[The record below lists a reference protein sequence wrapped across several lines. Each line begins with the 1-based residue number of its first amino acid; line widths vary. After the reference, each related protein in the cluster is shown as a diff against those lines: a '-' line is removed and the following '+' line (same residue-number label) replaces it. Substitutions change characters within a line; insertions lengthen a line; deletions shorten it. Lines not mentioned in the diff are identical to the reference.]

1 MLHRIAG
8 DLHIEQVSLEEIAA
22 QHGTPTYV
30 YSESAIQQAYIDF
43 ETSLE
48 GQSHAICYAVKAN
61 SNIAILQIL
70 VELGAGFDIVSGG
83 ELKRVLAAGGSA
95 EKTVFSGVGKQNWEI
110 QLALEANIRCFNV
123 ESASELRRISHIAS
137 TCNKVAPVSI
147 RINPDVDPKTHPYI
161 STGLKENKFGIS
173 ADEAKTLYRI
183 AAADPHLQTIGID
196 CHIGSQITDLAP
208 YIDALTRL
216 LALVKELELEGI
228 FLKHIDLGGG
238 FGVRYRQEEPIRLS
252 SFAAAIREIMIGYA
266 HQLIFEPGR
275 LMVANAGLLITRV
288 TALKQNESKQ
298 FAIVDAAMNDLIR
311 PSLYDAWHAVTS
323 VSKRDNPSSHWD
335 IVGPICE
342 TGDFIAKNRELSIEE
357 DDLLA
362 ILSAGAYG
370 FVMSSNY
377 NSRNRAAEI
386 LVKNDECFV
395 IRRRETIEDQLALEL
410 PLNR

>member
-183 AAADPHLQTIGID
+183 AAADPYLQTIGID

>member
-1 MLHRIAG
+1 
-8 DLHIEQVSLEEIAA
+8 
-22 QHGTPTYV
+22 
-30 YSESAIQQAYIDF
+30 
-43 ETSLE
+43 
-48 GQSHAICYAVKAN
+48 
-61 SNIAILQIL
+61 
-70 VELGAGFDIVSGG
+70 
-83 ELKRVLAAGGSA
+83 
-95 EKTVFSGVGKQNWEI
+95 
-110 QLALEANIRCFNV
+110 
-123 ESASELRRISHIAS
+123 
-137 TCNKVAPVSI
+137 
-147 RINPDVDPKTHPYI
+147 
-161 STGLKENKFGIS
+161 
-173 ADEAKTLYRI
+173 
-183 AAADPHLQTIGID
+183 
-196 CHIGSQITDLAP
+196 
-208 YIDALTRL
+208 
-216 LALVKELELEGI
+216 
-228 FLKHIDLGGG
+228 
-238 FGVRYRQEEPIRLS
+238 
-252 SFAAAIREIMIGYA
+252 MIGYA